1 MRVKRLALYLT
12 LCYNIP
18 NMVKTKKT
26 TAASDK
32 PVTDLQTFIQNVNK
46 KDKRNGLKITFG
58 FTKRKKK

>member
-12 LCYNIP
+12 LCYNTP
-18 NMVKTKKT
+18 RMVKMKKES
-26 TAASDK
+26 TAVAK

-46 KDKRNGLKITFG
+46 KDKLNGLKITFG